1 MPLASLVSDSNEQ
14 AMKLLIDNEPVSF
27 NTRTDLSV
35 TQSVR
40 NSCSRLPAVSAVPS
54 SSQLLDESLG

>member
-35 TQSVR
+35 SEIVAAGYQ
-40 NSCSRLPAVSAVPS
+40 
-54 SSQLLDESLG
+54 Q

>member
-35 TQSVR
+35 SEIIAAGYQ
-40 NSCSRLPAVSAVPS
+40 
-54 SSQLLDESLG
+54 Q